1 MDYGVAIVNRQGNI
15 VLLLEQQGADRI
27 NLSHMSIGRY
37 VHLAVKGVAEVLVRV
52 LKNDSRY
59 IICRSREDFHTLHQI
74 CFDLQP
80 IQEICIARSINETR
94 KSHIIRTYE

>member
-1 MDYGVAIVNRQGNI
+1 MDHGVAIVNRQGNI

-27 NLSHMSIGRY
+27 NLSHMSIGRC

-52 LKNDSRY
+52 LKKDSRY
-59 IICRSREDFHTLHQI
+59 TLHQI